1 MWQTDKRSPF
11 SKQYKLLGSE
21 MRKKS
26 DAGILDLDDVSF
38 IQNTNR
44 GKKNISFVKIASKT
58 KSSVLLP
65 ISFIADFLFCFKLF
79 RLPNDLF
86 FLQTFLIIF

>member
-38 IQNTNR
+38 IQNTIVVR
-44 GKKNISFVKIASKT
+44 RISRS
-58 KSSVLLP
+58 
-65 ISFIADFLFCFKLF
+65 
-79 RLPNDLF
+79 
-86 FLQTFLIIF
+86 